1 MQTITE
7 KLEIEKMIHT
17 FDANPL
23 RSLCALCGFARE
35 EQLPRDIFSR
45 QGRKDLD
52 DHTHPLIT
60 LANPLRSLCALCGF
74 AREEQLPRDI
84 FSRQAAK
91 VAKEKHGYFCNY
103 ISRLELF

>member
-17 FDANPL
+17 FD
-23 RSLCALCGFARE
+23 
-35 EQLPRDIFSR
+35 
-45 QGRKDLD
+45 
-52 DHTHPLIT
+52 
-60 LANPLRSLCALCGF
+60 ANPLRSLCALCGF